1 MRLTFADLWENLQKA
16 KVVDPGGE
24 GSDSSKAKEVITKGL
39 NPSLLKSKNFWE
51 IFMDL
56 CNNQGPGLAELLD
69 IEESKMVN
77 WSKNIDSMLRQV
89 EEEETQEPDKKR
101 ANVITT
107 GNEPLA
113 SDSEAPEKGD
123 AYKLTQSFGS

>member
-1 MRLTFADLWENLQKA
+1 
-16 KVVDPGGE
+16 
-24 GSDSSKAKEVITKGL
+24 
-39 NPSLLKSKNFWE
+39 
-51 IFMDL
+51 MDL
-56 CNNQGPGLAELLD
+56 CNNQGSGLAELLD

-89 EEEETQEPDKKR
+89 EEEETQEPDKER

-113 SDSEAPEKGD
+113 SDSESPEKGD